1 MPFRLE
7 LTIGTTCASSYG
19 CVRVLRFWI
28 HLCVELWLFS
38 FSPLLGPLVRR
49 AMIVFVFSDNLNQ
62 VGLGRPEHAFRP
74 LANTLPQCVWLSS
87 RPVGLYSVLRNLIR
101 VRLVFTACCGI

>member
-19 CVRVLRFWI
+19 CFRVLRFWI

-49 AMIVFVFSDNLNQ
+49 AMIVFVFS
-62 VGLGRPEHAFRP
+62 VFGCFRFLGSQLGHSKSVVQNRGRSSGFSKVLKQLH
-74 LANTLPQCVWLSS
+74 TLM
-87 RPVGLYSVLRNLIR
+87 
-101 VRLVFTACCGI
+101 